1 MTKAFAKL
9 DFIDAELKKF
19 ILNYYVAYLGMLYC
33 LIYLLSLMIITF
45 RNPFLNW
52 YLQHDY
58 IVLAIKINLVLMIL
72 GASSCLFGTFKL
84 FQLSRGLELK
94 FRYLIASL
102 SIFLPLVMYF
112 TAIVSAKFVVPL
124 LLPMR
129 Y

>member
-33 LIYLLSLMIITF
+33 LIYLLSLLIITF

-58 IVLAIKINLVLMIL
+58 IVFAIKINLVLMIL

-124 LLPMR
+124 LVPMR

>member
-112 TAIVSAKFVVPL
+112 TATVSAKYVVPL